1 MEKQNMIND
10 MNDIIYINIDDIDTY
25 YQIYKDKIEKNKEYY
40 LSEIRKIPGRYN
52 DYEKICD
59 SIYELTKQNNIG
71 LSQSGGGIMAAGI
84 VVGSF
89 AITGVVAFLLWYFLG
104 HREWCEPNYPLYPRD
119 KIPDIAT
126 ILENLLPGKWI
137 KDGIAKGK
145 SLEVVIDDISESLDH
160 LTQTFAI
167 FDETAG
173 SKVSQVLKST
183 TKIGLS
189 VGAAVLTL
197 GMGGDKIV
205 NVPFFITKS
214 INMTTKTFNKV
225 SKVTTKITKTI
236 KKLSNDLKKIESTVK
251 KVVDKVEVI
260 DKNKD
265 ELISNLRANK
275 QQIAFIYDL
284 FNVDFSGGPEKCKCW
299 VEYIMKY
306 YISSNDR
313 IKDIYMLLCI
323 MNDIYLAIN
332 KAIIGFIGSA
342 LDMVI
347 PESMGIAGT
356 IAPLLETFSY
366 VIYRGVRNKL
376 SNDYYNNI
384 PENIRDMIQHPEK
397 LYIFIDDKFSKYTL
411 GVSNMV
417 IPKSVKKH
425 MKKGIDILAF
435 GINKGMAMMFMFL
448 NVFIIF
454 SEINAGVN
462 TTMINANID
471 VEKLLKDCAYC
482 GEFNV
487 NGINP
492 DGTLNTEDISNCKR
506 CRRFYIRN
514 DTQKVS
520 NNMLYAKCMT
530 YKDKRDQAKVAYQKL
545 KTMAIK
551 QYKKGGCIPATE
563 AAGGCIPA
571 TEAAGDCIPNKL
583 TDISDSKFNYI
594 DIGTNNPNTYKID
607 SLNILKKIHDVHNDS
622 LIHRIKFIKYD
633 KINLSSEDKNY
644 VIDNIY

>member
-1 MEKQNMIND
+1 MNNQKIINKK
-10 MNDIIYINIDDIDTY
+10 NNIIYINVDDIDIY
-25 YQIYKDKIEKNKEYY
+25 YQIYKDEIDKNREYY
-40 LSEIRKIPGRYN
+40 LSEIRKLPEIYN

-59 SIYELTKQNNIG
+59 GIYELSNKRNIG
-71 LSQSGGGIMAAGI
+71 LQSQIGGDAMTAGI

-89 AITGVVAFLLWYFLG
+89 AVTGIVGFLLWYFLG
-104 HREWCEPNYPLYPRD
+104 TNACESKYPLYPKN

-137 KDGIAKGK
+137 KDGISKGK
-145 SLEVVIDDISESLDH
+145 SLEAVINETAESLDN
-160 LTQTFAI
+160 LTQTFAV
-167 FDETAG
+167 FDEQAG
-173 SKVSQVLKST
+173 STASKVLKST

-236 KKLSNDLKKIESTVK
+236 KKISDSLKKVQNAVK
-251 KVVDKVEVI
+251 KVVDTVEVI

-265 ELISNLRANK
+265 ELISSLRSNK

-284 FNVDFSGGPEKCKCW
+284 FNVDFSGGPAKCQCW

-306 YISSNDR
+306 YISNNDR

-323 MNDIYLAIN
+323 MNDIYLDIN
-332 KAIIGFIGSA
+332 QAIIGFIGSA

-347 PESMGIAGT
+347 PESMGLAGT
-356 IAPLLETFSY
+356 IAPLLEAFSY
-366 VIYRGVRNKL
+366 VIYRGIRNKIAD
-376 SNDYYNNI
+376 DYYNNI
-384 PENIRDMIQHPEK
+384 PWNIQDMIQHPEK
-397 LYIFIDDKFSKYTL
+397 LYIFIDERFSSYTW
-411 GVSNMV
+411 GASDVV
-417 IPKSVKKH
+417 IPKSVKKY

-482 GEFNV
+482 GQFNI

-492 DGTLNTEDISNCKR
+492 NGTLNTEDISNCKR

-514 DTQKVS
+514 DKQKVTDKV
-520 NNMLYAKCMT
+520 LYAKCMT
-530 YKDKRDQAKVAYQKL
+530 YKDKRDQAKAAYQKL
-545 KTMAIK
+545 KTVAIK
-551 QYKKGGCIPATE
+551 KYKKITKSKKGGYYL
-563 AAGGCIPA
+563 
-571 TEAAGDCIPNKL
+571 NQL
-583 TDISDSKFNYI
+583 TDNINTNFKYI
-594 DIGTNNPNTYKID
+594 DIGSNDSHNYKVD
-607 SLNILKKIHDVHNDS
+607 SLDVLEKIYDAHDDLLS
-622 LIHRIKFIKYD
+622 QRIKFVKYD
-633 KINLSSEDKNY
+633 KINLSSEDKKY